1 MFTVICSRHLPHNML
16 TYFFPWP
23 CLGSMREFVSAL
35 KITDEAA
42 ALVQLSAR
50 MVMPRGEA
58 RSDYEIVFDLACRP
72 GMADD
77 FFGGNIEAGW
87 NYMLERLG
95 LTATTRSS

>member
-1 MFTVICSRHLPHNML
+1 
-16 TYFFPWP
+16 
-23 CLGSMREFVSAL
+23 MRELVSGS

-42 ALVQLSAR
+42 ALVQLRTR
-50 MVMPRGEA
+50 MVTPRGEA
-58 RSDYEIVFDLACRP
+58 RSDYEIVFDLVCRL

-87 NYMLERLG
+87 NYMLEPLG

>member
-1 MFTVICSRHLPHNML
+1 
-16 TYFFPWP
+16 
-23 CLGSMREFVSAL
+23 
-35 KITDEAA
+35 
-42 ALVQLSAR
+42 
-50 MVMPRGEA
+50 MVTPRGEA